1 MDCKIADLLDMHNF
15 FLIFFSTIVLFLI
28 SPVTVC
34 KAGQTAELESIFLPF
49 RSILEEKD
57 SYLPESQTAE
67 RKKSIY
73 QDVFSQALELTK
85 SHPEELISVLIA
97 GLAEAEQEIY
107 YPAAYILRSITGQN
121 NGYRVFSSPEERQ
134 KSRLAWLDWWL
145 KNKGSFVVQSALP
158 EGSTLIVDEIPGRLF
173 GNDDEPPG
181 RLLHI
186 DVSGRTI
193 IDLQNLKMPYDA
205 VRIDDNNYFVN
216 IIRARSVF
224 HIDHKGNVL
233 SRITVGGYP
242 CSLQVLSNGNLLVA
256 GWDDD
261 IPGFVREFDLDGNIV
276 WQIENLQWP
285 WKAERLENGN
295 TLIADAGS
303 KRVFELNSKGEE
315 VWAVDELGPGTT
327 ELFDQLGPVYLQRL
341 ADGNTLVSIRG
352 TSKIIELDK
361 TGRTVWEVGSELV
374 KNQYSAV
381 RLWNG
386 NTLIADGGN
395 FRVIEININ
404 KEIVWMKDGIGYPA
418 KAYRY

>member
-1 MDCKIADLLDMHNF
+1 MKSWFINMHNLP
-15 FLIFFSTIVLFLI
+15 LIIVSAIVLFLF
-28 SPVTVC
+28 SLNTVC
-34 KAGQTAELESIFLPF
+34 KAEKNTELDSIFIPF
-49 RSILEEKD
+49 SSVLEGTNAIVSEQGIAEGKTF
-57 SYLPESQTAE
+57 SYQRIFSEALALAE
-67 RKKSIY
+67 
-73 QDVFSQALELTK
+73 
-85 SHPEELISVLIA
+85 SHPKELISILIA
-97 GLAEAEQEIY
+97 GLAEVEQDIY

-121 NGYRVFSSPEERQ
+121 HGYRVFSSSEERL
-134 KSRLAWLDWWL
+134 KSQLTWQSWWL
-145 KNKGSFVVQSALP
+145 KNKNTFVIQSQLP
-158 EGSTLIVDEIPGRLF
+158 EDSTLIIDEIPGRLF

-181 RLLHI
+181 RLLHL
-186 DVSGRTI
+186 DASGGTI
-193 IDLQNLKMPYDA
+193 IDLHNLKMPYDA

-224 HIDHKGNVL
+224 HIDHEGSVL

-285 WKAERLENGN
+285 WKAERLGNGN

-315 VWAVDELGPGTT
+315 VWAVDELGPETT

-395 FRVIEININ
+395 FRVIEINMN